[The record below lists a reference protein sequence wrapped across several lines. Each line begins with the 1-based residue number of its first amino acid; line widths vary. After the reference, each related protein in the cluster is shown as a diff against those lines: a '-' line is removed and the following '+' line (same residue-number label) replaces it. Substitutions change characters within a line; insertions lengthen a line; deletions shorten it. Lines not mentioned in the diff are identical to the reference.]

1 MVPSVTRKSRTL
13 ESEPRLAEVEAR
25 AEPRRHLLTV
35 NVEDYYHVR
44 AFNKYIQRNRWQRFE
59 SRIELTTQRALD
71 LLAKH
76 DAQAT
81 FFVLGWIAEQF
92 PHVIRRVAEA
102 GHEVGVRGFYHRGVH
117 EMTPDEFQSDALRAR
132 DAVEAATGR
141 KVYGYRLADGWLQP
155 DDLWALDALAE
166 LGFVYDSSIAPIRHS
181 FADEPGRLTPHEHRN
196 GNHSLLELPIS
207 CGKILGVRV
216 PVAGGNYLR
225 QLPKF
230 LTGRAAAK
238 WDRDYPTPMVAYFH
252 TWELDPEQPRL
263 AAGGRLNRMRH
274 YRNLAQM
281 PERLGALLTTYR
293 FGSCADYLQLAPEP
307 APPAEKFVPLTHT
320 GSTPSGR
327 MERANFVPAGD
338 RKAISIVVPCFNEEL
353 IVAHLRNTLDEVRER
368 LGYTYDVTCLLVED
382 GSTDQTWAALKRAF
396 GNREGYQLLRHDV
409 NLGIAAAIMTGIR
422 GANTEIVCSMDS
434 DCSYDPLKLAELI
447 PLLTTGVDLV
457 TASPYHPAGGV
468 KNVPA
473 WRLKLSKGCAWLYR
487 RVLRTN
493 LHTYTSCL
501 RVYRRSTIAA
511 IPLVNARYLG
521 IAELVG
527 RLDLAGKTVVEHPAV
542 LECRLHGRS
551 KMKTVRT
558 ILGHLRLM
566 LRLMF
571 DRRRQQKLTD
581 RDAIIRGQ
589 VTMISKAH
597 TVVTQDTPAPKRLE
611 RFAGTPTTVG
621 SPP

>member
-1 MVPSVTRKSRTL
+1 MTSAK
-13 ESEPRLAEVEAR
+13 
-25 AEPRRHLLTV
+25 HLLTV
-35 NVEDYYHVR
+35 NVEDYYHVQ
-44 AFNKYIQRNRWQRFE
+44 AFNKYIQRTRWQRFE
-59 SRIELTTQRALD
+59 SRIELTTQRSLD
-71 LLAKH
+71 LLAEH
-76 DAQAT
+76 DAKAT

-92 PHVIRRVAEA
+92 PELIRRIADA
-102 GHEVGVRGFYHRGVH
+102 GHEVGVRGYYHRGVH
-117 EMTPDEFQSDALRAR
+117 EMTPEEFAADAERAR
-132 DAVEAATGR
+132 RAVEQATGR
-141 KVYGYRLADGWLQP
+141 RVNGYRLADGWLQP

-166 LGFVYDSSIAPIRHS
+166 LGFVYDSSIAPIRDS
-181 FADEPGRLTPHEHRN
+181 FAGEPLRLAPHEHRN
-196 GNHSLLELPIS
+196 GHHSLLELPIS

-230 LTGRAAAK
+230 FTRRAQSK
-238 WDRDYPTPMVAYFH
+238 WVRDYPTPMVAYFH

-263 AAGGRLNRMRH
+263 AAGGRLNQLRH
-274 YRNLAQM
+274 YRNLGKM
-281 PERLGALLTTYR
+281 PERLGELMRTYR
-293 FGSCADYLQLAPEP
+293 FGSCADYLNLAPEA
-307 APPAEKFVPLTHT
+307 APVGETLIALTPSSHSLSVRFVP
-320 GSTPSGR
+320 PD
-327 MERANFVPAGD
+327 ERKP
-338 RKAISIVVPCFNEEL
+338 ISIVVPCFNEEL
-353 IVAHLRNTLDEVRER
+353 IVPHLRNTLDEVRER
-368 LGYTYDVTCLLVED
+368 LGQAYHVTCILVDD
-382 GSTDQTWAALKRAF
+382 GSADATWPALKRAF
-396 GNREGYQLLRHDV
+396 GDRDGYLLLRHDV

-511 IPLVNARYLG
+511 IPLTHNRYLG

-527 RLDLAGKTVVEHPAV
+527 RLDLAGKQIVEHPAV

-558 ILGHLRLM
+558 ILGHLKLM
-566 LRLMF
+566 LRLMW
-571 DRRRQQKLTD
+571 DRRRQLRQTD
-581 RDAIIRGQ
+581 RDAIIRSQ
-589 VTMISKAH
+589 VSLIVKTH
-597 TVVTQDTPAPKRLE
+597 TLPNQDTPDPHPSTPARPSYRGSATPAPV
-611 RFAGTPTTVG
+611 GTTG
-621 SPP
+621 SHGP

>member
-1 MVPSVTRKSRTL
+1 MNPERH
-13 ESEPRLAEVEAR
+13 
-25 AEPRRHLLTV
+25 HLLTV

-59 SRIELTTQRALD
+59 SRIELTTQKAID
-71 LLAKH
+71 LLAQH

-92 PHVIRRVAEA
+92 PDVIRRIAEA

-117 EMTPDEFQSDALRAR
+117 EMTPEEFQADALRAR
-132 DAVEAATGR
+132 NAVEAATGH

-155 DDLWALDALAE
+155 DDLWALDVLAE
-166 LGFVYDSSIAPIRHS
+166 LGFVYDSSIAPIRDS
-181 FADEPGRLTPHEHRN
+181 FAGEPGRLTPHEHRN

-230 LTGRAAAK
+230 LTTRAAAK
-238 WDRDYPTPMVAYFH
+238 WDRVYPTPMVAYFH

-274 YRNLAQM
+274 YRNLAKM
-281 PERLGALLTTYR
+281 PERLGNLLTTYR
-293 FGSCADYLQLAPEP
+293 FGSCADYLQLKPEP
-307 APPAEKFVPLTHT
+307 APPQPDIVAFSAI
-320 GSTPSGR
+320 GSSTSAR
-327 MERANFVPAGD
+327 MERPSPMPATD
-338 RKAISIVVPCFNEEL
+338 RKPVSIVVPCFNEEL
-353 IVAHLRNTLDEVRER
+353 IVAHLRNTLDEVHER
-368 LGYTYDVTCLLVED
+368 LGHTYDVTCLLVDD
-382 GSTDQTWAALKRAF
+382 GSTDDTWNSLKKSF
-396 GNREGYQLLRHDV
+396 GNREGYQLLRHDL

-422 GANTEIVCSMDS
+422 SAGTEIVCSMDS

-511 IPLVNARYLG
+511 IPLVNNRYLG

-527 RLDLAGKTVVEHPAV
+527 RLDLAGKIIVEHPAV

-558 ILGHLRLM
+558 IIGHLRLM
-566 LRLMF
+566 VRLIC
-571 DRRRQQKLTD
+571 DRRRQLRQTD

-589 VTMISKAH
+589 VSMISKVH
-597 TVVTQDTPAPKRLE
+597 TLPNQDTPAPPSVPPRST
-611 RFAGTPTTVG
+611 RFGLSSPAPVG
-621 SPP
+621 SPGSHGP

>member
-1 MVPSVTRKSRTL
+1 MTP
-13 ESEPRLAEVEAR
+13 E
-25 AEPRRHLLTV
+25 RRHLLTV

-76 DAQAT
+76 DATAT

-92 PHVIRRVAEA
+92 PDVIRRVAEA
-102 GHEVGVRGFYHRGVH
+102 GHEVGVRGFYHRGVK
-117 EMTPDEFQSDALRAR
+117 ELTPDEFRVDAQRAR
-132 DAVEAATGR
+132 QAVEAATGR
-141 KVYGYRLADGWLQP
+141 KVYGYRLADGWLQSE
-155 DDLWALDALAE
+155 DLWALDVLAE
-166 LGFVYDSSIAPIRHS
+166 LGFIYDSSIAPIRDS
-181 FADEPGRLTPHEHRN
+181 FAGEPGRLTPHEHRN
-196 GNHSLLELPIS
+196 GNHALLELPIS

-230 LTGRAAAK
+230 LTSRAAAK
-238 WDRDYPTPMVAYFH
+238 WDRIHPTPMVAYFH

-274 YRNLAQM
+274 YRNLAEM
-281 PERLGALLTTYR
+281 PERLGDLLTKYR

-307 APPAEKFVPLTHT
+307 APPQPDIVALTAF
-320 GSTPSGR
+320 GSSHSTR
-327 MERANFVPAGD
+327 MERPAPMPDSD
-338 RKAISIVVPCFNEEL
+338 RKPVSIVVPCFNEEL

-368 LGYTYDVTCLLVED
+368 LGSTYDVTCLLVDD
-382 GSTDQTWAALKRAF
+382 GSTDDTWNSLKKSF
-396 GNREGYQLLRHDV
+396 GNREGYQLLRHDI

-422 GANTEIVCSMDS
+422 SASTEIVCSMDS

-487 RVLRTN
+487 RVLHTN
-493 LHTYTSCL
+493 LYTYTSCL

-511 IPLVNARYLG
+511 IPLLNSRYLG

-527 RLDLAGKTVVEHPAV
+527 RLDLAGKTIVEYPAI

-558 ILGHLRLM
+558 ILGHLKLM
-566 LRLMF
+566 ATLVY
-571 DRRRQQKLTD
+571 DRRRQQRLTD

-589 VTMISKAH
+589 VSMIAKA
-597 TVVTQDTPAPKRLE
+597 VTPGAQDTPSPTFAAPL
-611 RFAGTPTTVG
+611 RFGSPSIPVGTPG
-621 SPP
+621 SHAP

>member
-1 MVPSVTRKSRTL
+1 MNAP
-13 ESEPRLAEVEAR
+13 A
-25 AEPRRHLLTV
+25 RRHLMTV
-35 NVEDYYHVR
+35 NVEDYYHVQ
-44 AFNKYIQRNRWQRFE
+44 AFNKYIQRARWQRFE
-59 SRIELTTQRALD
+59 SRIELTAQRALD

-76 DAQAT
+76 EATAT

-92 PHVIRRVAEA
+92 PDVVRRIAEA
-102 GHEVGVRGFYHRGVH
+102 GHEVGVRGFYHRGVRGLSP
-117 EMTPDEFQSDALRAR
+117 EEFLADAQRAR
-132 DAVEAATGR
+132 NAVEQATGQ
-141 KVYGYRLADGWLQP
+141 KVFGYRLADGWLQP

-181 FADEPGRLTPHEHRN
+181 FADEPGRLAPHEHRH
-196 GNHSLLELPIS
+196 GPHSLLELPIS
-207 CGKILGVRV
+207 CGKILGIRV

-225 QLPKF
+225 QIPTF
-230 LTGRAAAK
+230 LTRRAAAA
-238 WDRDYPTPMVAYFH
+238 WSRVHPTPMVAYFH

-274 YRNLAQM
+274 YRNLAKM
-281 PERLGALLTTYR
+281 PERLGELLTTYR
-293 FGSCADYLQLAPEP
+293 FGSCAEYLQLQPEAADLSAPSP
-307 APPAEKFVPLTHT
+307 T
-320 GSTPSGR
+320 GLSHSIR
-327 MERANFVPAGD
+327 MERPHAMAASD
-338 RKAISIVVPCFNEEL
+338 RTPISIVVPCFNEEL
-353 IVAHLRNTLDEVRER
+353 IVPHLRNTLDEVRER
-368 LGYTYDVTCLLVED
+368 LGGAYVVTCLLVND
-382 GSTDQTWAALKRAF
+382 GSTDATWNELKKAF
-396 GNREGYQLLRHDV
+396 GNRDGYLLLRHDT

-422 GANTEIVCSMDS
+422 GASTEIVCSMDS

-447 PLLTTGVDLV
+447 PLLVPGVDLV

-487 RVLRTN
+487 RTLRTQ

-511 IPLVNARYLG
+511 IPLLHNRYLG

-527 RLDLAGKTVVEHPAV
+527 RLDLAGKTIVEYPAI

-558 ILGHLRLM
+558 ILGHLKLMARLM
-566 LRLMF
+566 Y
-571 DRRRQQKLTD
+571 DRRRQQRLTD

-589 VTMISKAH
+589 VSMIVKA
-597 TVVTQDTPAPKRLE
+597 VTPVAQDTPSPTFAAPL
-611 RFAGTPTTVG
+611 RFGISPAPVG
-621 SPP
+621 SPGSHAP

>member
-1 MVPSVTRKSRTL
+1 MNPERH
-13 ESEPRLAEVEAR
+13 
-25 AEPRRHLLTV
+25 HLLTV

-59 SRIELTTQRALD
+59 SRIELTTQKAID
-71 LLAKH
+71 LLAQH

-92 PHVIRRVAEA
+92 PDVIRRIAEA

-117 EMTPDEFQSDALRAR
+117 EMTPEEFQADALRAR
-132 DAVEAATGR
+132 NAVEAATGH

-155 DDLWALDALAE
+155 DDLWALDVLAE
-166 LGFVYDSSIAPIRHS
+166 LGFVYDSSIAPIRDS
-181 FADEPGRLTPHEHRN
+181 FAGEPGRLTPHEHRN

-230 LTGRAAAK
+230 LTTRAAAK
-238 WDRDYPTPMVAYFH
+238 WDRVYPTPMVAYFH

-274 YRNLAQM
+274 YRNLAKM
-281 PERLGALLTTYR
+281 PERLGNLLTTYR
-293 FGSCADYLQLAPEP
+293 FGSCADYLQLKPEP
-307 APPAEKFVPLTHT
+307 APPQPDIVAFSAI
-320 GSTPSGR
+320 GSSISAR
-327 MERANFVPAGD
+327 MERPSPMPATD
-338 RKAISIVVPCFNEEL
+338 RKPVSIVVPCFNEEL
-353 IVAHLRNTLDEVRER
+353 IVAHLRNTLDEVHER
-368 LGYTYDVTCLLVED
+368 LGHTYDVTCLLVDD
-382 GSTDQTWAALKRAF
+382 GSTDDTWNSLKKSF
-396 GNREGYQLLRHDV
+396 GNREGYQLLRHDL

-422 GANTEIVCSMDS
+422 SAGTEIVCSMDS

-511 IPLVNARYLG
+511 IPLVNNRYLG

-527 RLDLAGKTVVEHPAV
+527 RLDLAGKTIVEHPAV

-558 ILGHLRLM
+558 IIGHLRLM
-566 LRLMF
+566 VRLIC
-571 DRRRQQKLTD
+571 DRRRQLRQTD

-589 VTMISKAH
+589 VSMISKVH
-597 TVVTQDTPAPKRLE
+597 TLPNQDTPAPPSVPPRST
-611 RFAGTPTTVG
+611 RFGLSSPAPVG
-621 SPP
+621 SSGSHGP

>member
-1 MVPSVTRKSRTL
+1 MTP
-13 ESEPRLAEVEAR
+13 E
-25 AEPRRHLLTV
+25 RRHLLTV

-76 DAQAT
+76 DATAT

-92 PHVIRRVAEA
+92 PDVVRRVAEA
-102 GHEVGVRGFYHRGVH
+102 GHEVGVRGFYHRGVK
-117 EMTPDEFQSDALRAR
+117 ELTPEEFRVDALRAR
-132 DAVEAATGR
+132 HAVEAATGR

-155 DDLWALDALAE
+155 EDLWALDALAE
-166 LGFVYDSSIAPIRHS
+166 LGFVYDTSIAPIRSS
-181 FADEPGRLTPHEHRN
+181 FAGEPGRLTPHEHRN
-196 GNHSLLELPIS
+196 GNHALLELPIS

-230 LTGRAAAK
+230 LTSRAAAK
-238 WDRDYPTPMVAYFH
+238 WHRIYPTPMVAYFH

-274 YRNLAQM
+274 YRNLAKM
-281 PERLGALLTTYR
+281 PERLGHLLTTYR

-307 APPAEKFVPLTHT
+307 APPQPDLVALTT
-320 GSTPSGR
+320 FGSSHSTR
-327 MERANFVPAGD
+327 MERPSPMLASD
-338 RKAISIVVPCFNEEL
+338 RKPVSIVVPCFNEEL

-368 LGYTYDVTCLLVED
+368 LGTTYDVTCLLVDD
-382 GSTDQTWAALKRAF
+382 GSTDDTWNSLKKSF
-396 GNREGYQLLRHDV
+396 GNRAGYQLLRHDI

-422 GANTEIVCSMDS
+422 SASTEIVCSMDS

-457 TASPYHPAGGV
+457 TASPYHPAGGI

-493 LHTYTSCL
+493 LYTYTSCL

-511 IPLVNARYLG
+511 IPLSNNRYLG

-527 RLDLAGKTVVEHPAV
+527 RLDLAGKTIVEHPAV
-542 LECRLHGRS
+542 LECRLHGSS
-551 KMKTVRT
+551 KMKTFRT

-566 LRLMF
+566 ARLMY
-571 DRRRQQKLTD
+571 DRRRQLRLTD

-589 VTMISKAH
+589 VSMISKVH
-597 TVVTQDTPAPKRLE
+597 TLPNQDTPAPPSIPSRST
-611 RFAGTPTTVG
+611 RFGSPSPAPVG
-621 SPP
+621 SPGSHGP

>member
-1 MVPSVTRKSRTL
+1 MNAQA
-13 ESEPRLAEVEAR
+13 PRH
-25 AEPRRHLLTV
+25 HLLTV

-59 SRIELTTQRALD
+59 SRIEMTTRRTLD

-76 DAQAT
+76 EARAT

-92 PHVIRRVAEA
+92 PDAIRRIAAA

-117 EMTPDEFQSDALRAR
+117 EMTPEEFQADALRAR
-132 DAVEAATGR
+132 HAVEAATGR
-141 KVYGYRLADGWLQP
+141 KVFGYRLADGWLQP

-166 LGFVYDSSIAPIRHS
+166 LGFVYDSSIAPIRGS

-196 GNHSLLELPIS
+196 GSNSLLELPIS

-225 QLPKF
+225 QIPRF
-230 LTGRAAAK
+230 LTNRAAAK
-238 WDRDYPTPMVAYFH
+238 WTRLHPTPMVAYFH

-263 AAGGRLNRMRH
+263 AAGGRVNRVRH
-274 YRNLAQM
+274 YRNLAKM
-281 PERLGALLTTYR
+281 PERLGGLLSTHR

-307 APPAEKFVPLTHT
+307 APPRSARG
-320 GSTPSGR
+320 GSPSGHL
-327 MERANFVPAGD
+327 ERLRPIPASD
-338 RKAISIVVPCFNEEL
+338 RTPISIVVPCFNEEL

-368 LGYTYDVTCLLVED
+368 LGSAYDVTCLIVDD
-382 GSTDQTWAALKRAF
+382 GSTDDTWTMLKRAF
-396 GNREGYQLLRHDV
+396 GDRAGYQLLRHDL

-422 GANTEIVCSMDS
+422 GAATEIVCSMDS

-447 PLLTTGVDLV
+447 PLLAPGVDLV

-487 RVLRTN
+487 RTLRAQ

-511 IPLVNARYLG
+511 IPLVNNRYLG

-527 RLDLAGKTVVEHPAV
+527 RLDLAGKTVVEHPAI

-566 LRLMF
+566 ARLTL
-571 DRRRQQKLTD
+571 DRRRQRKLTD
-581 RDAIIRGQ
+581 RDEIIRGQ
-589 VTMISKAH
+589 VSMISQAL
-597 TVVTQDTPAPKRLE
+597 TPAAADTPSPDGTRPVPRLAAPPAAPTRPPRL
-611 RFAGTPTTVG
+611 G
-621 SPP
+621 SPSPAPAGSSGSHAP